1 MPKGRRKYRVLVV
14 DDEKEVADM
23 LGQMLRR
30 MGYIS
35 VICTESLRA
44 LTLFSEASERFDAVI
59 LDEMMPDLRGTQ
71 MALRLLEM
79 KDGIPIILLTGH
91 GERMSLGQVRESG
104 VRATLIKPVLRDEL
118 QRALERV
125 LGRAKQIV

>member
-1 MPKGRRKYRVLVV
+1 
-14 DDEKEVADM
+14 M

-30 MGYIS
+30 MGYLS
-35 VICTESLRA
+35 VVCTESVGA
-44 LTLFSEASERFDAVI
+44 LILFSDSSERFDAVI
-59 LDEMMPDLRGTQ
+59 LDEMMPDFRGTQ
-71 MALRLLEM
+71 MAQRLLEM

-91 GERMSLGQVRESG
+91 GERMSLQQVRESG

-125 LGRAKQIV
+125 LGPAKQTL